1 MTDWYNNTP
10 TKKFFIQ
17 DSVEY
22 STRDGKLVT
31 APAAVTRPMGLFYN
45 SDLYKP
51 EKAVHDMTVD
61 EFIASLGDSK
71 IAFQTADNAWCSM
84 LFLSDLVANEEGGIE
99 ILKNNVDDKTSDFNQ
114 PAIVNAVTKLQKIL
128 QENASANSVGAAYAD
143 AANNFMSEGSV
154 VILNGPWMSADF
166 APDSSDKWSNNFDG
180 ANVHA
185 DLLPGNIG
193 LANTRGWGEWW
204 VSAYATDEEIEL
216 AKAWLDFVNS
226 QEELEAYML
235 AEGGSCPNMEYS
247 ENFLAK
253 QGETQ
258 VLADLSAAINDKTQ
272 FTPSILDI
280 MPTSVGETEVGKML
294 PQLIDGTLTPEQ
306 FCEQLSAKAADAL
319 A

>member
-1 MTDWYNNTP
+1 MTTEKKQNENQSSPQNQEAAQTESVTLTPEEKKQELLSVLLEKGKQSKNQLTYTMIADVLENTDLD
-10 TKKFFIQ
+10 KNQ
-17 DSVEY
+17 MD
-22 STRDGKLVT
+22 
-31 APAAVTRPMGLFYN
+31 
-45 SDLYKP
+45 DLY
-51 EKAVHDMTVD
+51 EALM
-61 EFIASLGDSK
+61 SK
-71 IAFQTADNAWCSM
+71 
-84 LFLSDLVANEEGGIE
+84 GIE
-99 ILKNNVDDKTSDFNQ
+99 IVSETEPDDFEILLEHDVDITEDPDVIMDEAEEIDLEASIPKGIAVDDPVRMYLKEIGKV
-114 PAIVNAVTKLQKIL
+114 PLL
-128 QENASANSVGAAYAD
+128 SA
-143 AANNFMSEGSV
+143 E
-154 VILNGPWMSADF
+154 
-166 APDSSDKWSNNFDG
+166 
-180 ANVHA
+180 
-185 DLLPGNIG
+185 
-193 LANTRGWGEWW
+193 
-204 VSAYATDEEIEL
+204 EEIEL

>member
-1 MTDWYNNTP
+1 M
-10 TKKFFIQ
+10 
-17 DSVEY
+17 V
-22 STRDGKLVT
+22 
-31 APAAVTRPMGLFYN
+31 
-45 SDLYKP
+45 
-51 EKAVHDMTVD
+51 
-61 EFIASLGDSK
+61 
-71 IAFQTADNAWCSM
+71 
-84 LFLSDLVANEEGGIE
+84 
-99 ILKNNVDDKTSDFNQ
+99 
-114 PAIVNAVTKLQKIL
+114 
-128 QENASANSVGAAYAD
+128 
-143 AANNFMSEGSV
+143 
-154 VILNGPWMSADF
+154 
-166 APDSSDKWSNNFDG
+166 
-180 ANVHA
+180 
-185 DLLPGNIG
+185 
-193 LANTRGWGEWW
+193 

>member
-1 MTDWYNNTP
+1 
-10 TKKFFIQ
+10 
-17 DSVEY
+17 
-22 STRDGKLVT
+22 
-31 APAAVTRPMGLFYN
+31 
-45 SDLYKP
+45 
-51 EKAVHDMTVD
+51 
-61 EFIASLGDSK
+61 
-71 IAFQTADNAWCSM
+71 M

-253 QGETQ
+253 QERPRFWPICLQ
-258 VLADLSAAINDKTQ
+258 
-272 FTPSILDI
+272 PSTTRHNLRLPILDI

-294 PQLIDGTLTPEQ
+294 PQLIDGTPDTRTVLRTA
-306 FCEQLSAKAADAL
+306 FCQGRRRSGIKRKGLSASAESENRDGRRTHRKGWPPPFFSSNCRRAPPAVFNVGEGRHKFFSTH
-319 A
+319 